1 MTLPVSRDL
10 DLPQWGPYNKKYD
23 GFSHIAHPEQGLRFD
38 VDVFPGFYRRGIM
51 NTKPSP
57 TPAHG
62 SGMPGRI

>member
-38 VDVFPGFYRRGIM
+38 VDVFPGF
-51 NTKPSP
+51 
-57 TPAHG
+57 
-62 SGMPGRI
+62 